1 MPRVV
6 FTRNLERHLSC
17 PARAVSG
24 ATVRDA
30 LQGVFAGNPRLESY
44 LLDDQGRLRSHVSIF
59 VNGELVRDAAGL
71 SDAVESGGEIFVMQA
86 LAGG

>member
-17 PARAVSG
+17 PASEVAG

-30 LQGVFAGNPRLESY
+30 LQGVFTGNPRLRSY
-44 LLDDQGRLRSHVSIF
+44 ILDDQGRLRSHVSIF
-59 VNGELVRDAAGL
+59 VNGEMVRDSAEL
-71 SDAVESGGEIFVMQA
+71 SDPVESGGEIFVMQA